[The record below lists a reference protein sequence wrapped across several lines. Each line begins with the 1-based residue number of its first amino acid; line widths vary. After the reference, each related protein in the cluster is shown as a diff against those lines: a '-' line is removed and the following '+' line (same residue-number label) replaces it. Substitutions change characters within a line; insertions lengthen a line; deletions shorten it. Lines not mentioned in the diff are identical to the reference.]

1 MDPPHDLPHRHE
13 KLKRWREF
21 ILSIHGSIREIAG
34 RSFFAPLV
42 SGEHVPLT
50 PFRFFSFIFRVRETP
65 FRQAISDGRR
75 YSIKYR
81 HSKTTIQRNQRLF
94 TGLVETMGEVT
105 HVAEDPAGRRFSI
118 DLPEIRA
125 GLSIG
130 DSIAING
137 CCLTAI
143 ALSSAGADFEAGPE
157 TLVRTNLG
165 ELRVGHQVNLERAL
179 RADSRLGGHIVQGHI
194 DGVGTVRS
202 RQQNGEWET
211 IWFEVGELT
220 KSLVPKGS
228 IAIDGVSLTVCD
240 VTNDAISVMLIPHT
254 LSVTTL
260 GRRSLGDRVNIET
273 DILGKYIAKMM
284 EASLPG
290 WLERGREA
298 AST

>member
-1 MDPPHDLPHRHE
+1 M
-13 KLKRWREF
+13 
-21 ILSIHGSIREIAG
+21 
-34 RSFFAPLV
+34 
-42 SGEHVPLT
+42 
-50 PFRFFSFIFRVRETP
+50 
-65 FRQAISDGRR
+65 
-75 YSIKYR
+75 
-81 HSKTTIQRNQRLF
+81 F

-118 DLPEIRA
+118 DLSEIRG

-143 ALSSAGADFEAGPE
+143 ALSSAGAEFEAGPE